1 MPISSAERK
10 VIFKTPVLSRQ
21 MRKYVEAKGKVSIKQ
36 MRLDFADVGTNSFY
50 KSVYQMVEAGSVL
63 RDGDYLSILA
73 DAKPIVGSL
82 ADCAWQAARLLKC
95 FTAAKLALT
104 SGTKLNYATTLC
116 AKWAEAGHLVR
127 LETDGGPYIYR
138 LISTSIIRPVRTRW
152 KKQRSQK

>member
-1 MPISSAERK
+1 MPISSAERE

-50 KSVYQMVEAGSVL
+50 KSVYQMIEAGSVL
-63 RDGDYLSILA
+63 REGDYLSILA
-73 DAKPIVGSL
+73 GTKPVVGSL

-116 AKWAEAGHLVR
+116 AKWVKAGYLTR
-127 LETDGGPYIYR
+127 LETNGASHVYR
-138 LISTSIIRPVRTRW
+138 LVSTSIMRPVNTRR
-152 KKQRSQK
+152 KKQRSRT